1 MTDEL
6 ALPPI
11 TKVGELDLAPAA
23 ATIARFASFKE
34 GALSKLSDDDLS
46 IVAGRLYAVVKVL
59 VNLFARHASIEQV
72 ERLGPIVASLLKTLE
87 SKMKESADGKML
99 TGGGESDISDMWTQ
113 AFQKAQSGG
122 NPPGT
127 ELAVRTG
134 APAAAPAAPAAPGA
148 MALAPA
154 AVPGALAAPG
164 APMYFGF
171 PPDAALN
178 YSQAQLTMA
187 NVAVVN
193 EVVLQQQQQT
203 KLGERHARYLE
214 KKYDLAEKI
223 IDQADPLSP
232 FWKKAQA
239 ITGAVAVEGMLVGV
253 LYFAGKGAAGIGL
266 IGAVAG
272 IQIYSTVS
280 SLDASKVLSGLGAA
294 IGGAVLSVGTGIGGG
309 VANAI
314 SSAIGM
320 GPVTGDVN
328 PPTIASATG
337 QPKNSVLVEGRGFT
351 PGVAMPEPDDPM
363 SRPEFQ
369 ALMKIQELAGRID
382 FVFTELFRI
391 FFGDDSGKIQ
401 AFGLCIASVAFL
413 LLYYVIGHLVD
424 VWDTKR
430 VNAKNAQANAI
441 VAVPFPAPPGQSQ
454 GQSQGQIQGAI
465 GNVVN
470 ALVPRRGGKK
480 RRTLRK
486 NNPRATRHKKK
497 ATKVLG
503 TPVFV
508 Y

>member
-46 IVAGRLYAVVKVL
+46 ILAGKLYGVVRVL
-59 VNLFARHASIEQV
+59 VNLFARHASIEQI

-87 SKMKESADGKML
+87 SKMKESSDGKML
-99 TGGGESDISDMWTQ
+99 TGGGESDISDLWTQ

-122 NPPGT
+122 NPPGN

-134 APAAAPAAPAAPGA
+134 PPAPAPAAPGA
-148 MALAPA
+148 MVAAPDNAAAAPVYVGFPA
-154 AVPGALAAPG
+154 ADVLNINQAEWARANAAVTWQT
-164 APMYFGF
+164 
-171 PPDAALN
+171 AA
-178 YSQAQLTMA
+178 
-187 NVAVVN
+187 
-193 EVVLQQQQQT
+193 QQQERT
-203 KLGERHARYLE
+203 KISVRRAQFRE
-214 KKYDLAEKI
+214 KKYDVAEKVL
-223 IDQADPLSP
+223 DDADPLP
-232 FWKKAQA
+232 AFWKRTQA

-266 IGAVAG
+266 LGAVAG
-272 IQIYSTVS
+272 IQIYSAVS

-320 GPVTGDVN
+320 GRVTGDVN

-351 PGVAMPEPDDPM
+351 PGVAMPEEEDVM

-369 ALMKIQELAGRID
+369 ALMKIQELAGRVD

-401 AFGLCIASVAFL
+401 AFGLCVASVAFL
-413 LLYYVIGHLVD
+413 LLYYVIGHLIE

-430 VNAKNAQANAI
+430 VNAKIAQANAI
-441 VAVPFPAPPGQSQ
+441 AGDDDEAPAPPGQP
-454 GQSQGQIQGAI
+454 QGQIQGVM